1 MAKKDI
7 SFTEKQMELA
17 SKLTPLQRKFIIELI
32 KPNTS
37 QRQAYIKAGGKAKGE
52 NAQDMSASRMISNDK
67 VKAFYNAMMEAR
79 TVEAIFD
86 RNEALGIVA
95 EIAKNKEVAPNHRVQ
110 AVKQASEME
119 GWNAPKKAELTGK
132 DGEALQ
138 LNTNVEAPEVAA
150 ALSALMD
157 KI

>member
-1 MAKKDI
+1 MAKKQI
-7 SFTEKQMELA
+7 SFTPQQMELA
-17 SKLTPLQRKFIIELI
+17 AKLTPLQRKFIIELI

-79 TVEAIFD
+79 TVEAIFG